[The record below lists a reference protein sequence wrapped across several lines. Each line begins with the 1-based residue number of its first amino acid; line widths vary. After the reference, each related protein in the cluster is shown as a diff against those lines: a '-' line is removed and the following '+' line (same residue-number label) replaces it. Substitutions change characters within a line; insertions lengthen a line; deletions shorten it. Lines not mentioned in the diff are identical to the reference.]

1 MTNSP
6 SRHRV
11 VLVVPAYN
19 EAARFPKR
27 DFIDFLKGGGD
38 VGFVFVD
45 DGSTDGT
52 VQLIEAV
59 RAEHPDRVSLLTLDK
74 NSGKAEAVRRG
85 VVEALQ
91 QSPDIVGYWDADLAT
106 PLSALSP
113 MVSLLDGDVDL
124 VLGSRVQLLGRTIVR
139 RAVRH
144 YLGRVYATVASIQL
158 GLAVYDTQ
166 CGAKVFRVDS
176 ALADCFD
183 EEFIARWAFDVEI
196 IARYL
201 VAGERRGVEPEGRI
215 VELPLTTWIDVPGS
229 KVGMFGAWRAFFDLF
244 RIGRRLRRD
253 RRRLAG

>member
-6 SRHRV
+6 STLRV
-11 VLVVPAYN
+11 VLVVPAYT
-19 EAARFPKR
+19 EGARFPER
-27 DFIDFLKGGGD
+27 DFTAFLAAHD
-38 VGFVFVD
+38 DAGFVFVD
-45 DGSTDGT
+45 DGSTDNTGE
-52 VQLIEAV
+52 LLDAV
-59 RAEHPDRVSLLTLDK
+59 RGEHPDRVAVLSLES

-85 VVEALQ
+85 VLDALGR
-91 QSPDIVGYWDADLAT
+91 SPDVVGYWDADLAT
-106 PLSALSP
+106 PLDALGP
-113 MVSLLDGDVDL
+113 MVDLLNGDTDL

-139 RAVRH
+139 RAFRH
-144 YLGRVYATVASIQL
+144 YLGRVYATVASMQL

-176 ALADCFD
+176 ALAECFD
-183 EEFIARWAFDVEI
+183 EEFMARWAFDVEI

-201 VAGERRGVEPEGRI
+201 VAGAGRGVEPEGRI
-215 VELPLTTWIDVPGS
+215 VEWPLTTWIDVPGS